1 MNYVPQETQLLEQVQ
16 RRDTEMRRGLE
27 PFAFRYPLIEG
38 NGKLRPISGLFRTK
52 DLILDIQMLRVL
64 LIILVVLS
72 VLMGPS
78 GRQV

>member
-1 MNYVPQETQLLEQVQ
+1 MTG
-16 RRDTEMRRGLE
+16 GLE
-27 PFAFRYPLIEG
+27 HFAFRYPLVEG

-52 DLILDIQMLRVL
+52 DLIVNTQMLRVL

-78 GRQV
+78 GRQG